1 MIQLH
6 NTTKLYGTV
15 IGVNDISLELEPGAY
30 GLLGPNGSGK
40 TTLLN
45 LITGQLSPTI
55 GTVQLFD
62 QHVSRDQRVL
72 GHVGLCP
79 AMDLLPMAVDGIDW
93 VQYMTELYGFSA
105 VEAAQRA
112 HAALDLV
119 GLDDARHRAIAGYSR
134 GMKQRVKLAQ
144 AIAHEPQLLILD
156 EPFSGLDPVARYQ
169 MTMFLRE
176 WISRGKSVLMA
187 SHILHEV
194 EAVVSHYLLIYGG
207 RLLASGT
214 TDEIF
219 GMLDDYPREIEIVCD
234 DAARLALLVQQQPAV
249 DSVQFREDG
258 EGLTIITRKTLEVYQ
273 QLPAWLEDQQVTIRE
288 VTSSDESL
296 QALLETLMKVHRGE
310 LG

>member
-62 QHVSRDQRVL
+62 KHVSRDQQVL
-72 GHVGLCP
+72 GQVGLCP

-93 VQYMTELYGFSA
+93 VQYMTQLYGFSA

-169 MTMFLRE
+169 MTVFLRE
-176 WISRGKSVLMA
+176 WISRGKSVLIA

-273 QLPAWLEDQQVTIRE
+273 QLPAWIEDQQVVIRE

>member
-1 MIQLH
+1 
-6 NTTKLYGTV
+6 
-15 IGVNDISLELEPGAY
+15 
-30 GLLGPNGSGK
+30 
-40 TTLLN
+40 
-45 LITGQLSPTI
+45 
-55 GTVQLFD
+55 
-62 QHVSRDQRVL
+62 
-72 GHVGLCP
+72 
-79 AMDLLPMAVDGIDW
+79 
-93 VQYMTELYGFSA
+93 
-105 VEAAQRA
+105 
-112 HAALDLV
+112 
-119 GLDDARHRAIAGYSR
+119 
-134 GMKQRVKLAQ
+134 
-144 AIAHEPQLLILD
+144 
-156 EPFSGLDPVARYQ
+156 

-273 QLPAWLEDQQVTIRE
+273 QLPAWIEDQQVVIRE